1 MFTFQHWTILFTSNL
16 LENFGYPKE
25 ILSIIV
31 DINEIHVFIA
41 LYKTWKIS
49 FNKNFDRIE
58 FLSILCH
65 RITLYEDIFVIV
77 CHHPRDQAGKV

>member
-1 MFTFQHWTILFTSNL
+1 MDNFIYFESFGKFWIS
-16 LENFGYPKE
+16 ENPKE